1 MDNRATKQKVL
12 DVVDV
17 SAKSVAF
24 LFARV
29 DVVKLD
35 VVVEAFLSER
45 DGVVDLDRFRELS
58 VGLQVAS
65 LVGRVLQDDVGLA
78 VLVVSETNL
87 KKKPNKCFLKF
98 CRDDRISYSNI
109 PQASLIS
116 PRLCLGSLI
125 LFKYRYN

>member
-17 SAKSVAF
+17 GSKSVAF

-35 VVVEAFLSER
+35 VIVEAFFSER

-78 VLVVSETNL
+78 VLVVSETDL
-87 KKKPNKCFLKF
+87 KKKPNKCFSKLCK
-98 CRDDRISYSNI
+98 DDRISYRNI
-109 PQASLIS
+109 LQASLIS
-116 PRLCLGSLI
+116 PR
-125 LFKYRYN
+125 

>member
-1 MDNRATKQKVL
+1 MKVQKFLSQQRNRKVQLIWREGIFAGKLDNRATKQKVL
-12 DVVDV
+12 NVVDV
-17 SAKSVAF
+17 GSKSVAF

-35 VVVEAFLSER
+35 VVVEAFLAER

-78 VLVVSETNL
+78 ILVVSETDL
-87 KKKPNKCFLKF
+87 KKKPNKCF
-98 CRDDRISYSNI
+98 
-109 PQASLIS
+109 
-116 PRLCLGSLI
+116 
-125 LFKYRYN
+125 